1 MVLKRLLILAPVVLI
16 LFLLQSYFWV
26 PTYEKQA
33 TGNPDRLVTYIE
45 GSIGD
50 AKILNP
56 ILNADTASSSIVG
69 HVFDGLLDLDEGL
82 ELRTRLATD
91 WTVTED
97 AYLVVN
103 PNARF
108 PDGAL
113 VTGSTLVQRIKHAL
127 SRHTLSGL
135 AETVRTVRLLPASER
150 KEAVVVPTNRDGER
164 PVTIEVEA
172 RVSVPERVA
181 FSLSKVDQDLF
192 DKLEPVIGKGYAE
205 GFPYEQF
212 ISFPGNHP
220 PEVIATIRSTF
231 AELLPVTEH
240 NPVILFNLRR
250 GVRFHDGHEFDAQD
264 VKFTYDAIMNP
275 KNLSPR
281 TSDFEPI
288 KTVETPD
295 DHTVRLI
302 YKRLYSPAV
311 NAWTMGILPEH
322 LLNAQALAREMDE
335 RGLSQTARTAFG
347 MRDSRFNRRPIGT
360 GPFRFVEW
368 QTDEFI
374 HLKRNDDYWEGAPEY
389 QHYYMRIVPD
399 ILTQEVEFHAGAVD
413 YYGTMPHQV
422 ARYKKDPT
430 YQSFSSLG
438 FGYSYIGYNNRKPLF
453 SNPKI
458 RKALGMAINVDEFIK
473 YILYGEGKRITGPY
487 PENTEW
493 YDQSVAPIPYDPEG
507 ALRLLKEE
515 GWTPN
520 AEGQLEKDG
529 NVFEFNLITN
539 SGNPIR
545 KNILTIAQ
553 NAWKRIGVKC
563 NTQYFE
569 WAVFLKDFI
578 NTGEFDAVV
587 LGWSMGI
594 DPDLYQLWHSSQA
607 GPQQLNFVGYT
618 DLEADELIVRIRRE
632 YDRDLQRELAHQLH
646 RVIYEDQPY
655 TFLYATV
662 GTRVL
667 DRKIVLV
674 EREPD
679 GSERYEKI
687 YPTKSGNITFYFN
700 KWRKLEF
707 TPDFR

>member
-553 NAWKRIGVKC
+553 NAWKRIGVTC

-607 GPQQLNFVGYT
+607 GPQQLNFVGYQ
-618 DLEADELIVRIRRE
+618 DPEADELIVRIRRE

>member
-1 MVLKRLLILAPVVLI
+1 MLLKRLLILAPVVLI
-16 LFLLQSYFWV
+16 LLLLQSYFWV

-45 GSIGD
+45 GSSGD

-69 HVFDGLLDLDEGL
+69 QVFDGLLDLDEDL
-82 ELRTRLATD
+82 KLRTRLATD
-91 WTVTED
+91 WTVTEE

-103 PNARF
+103 PNGRF

-113 VTGSTLVQRIKHAL
+113 VTGPTLVKRIKHAL

-150 KEAVVVPTNRDGER
+150 KETVAVPTNREGER

-212 ISFPGNHP
+212 ISFPSNHP
-220 PEVIATIRSTF
+220 PEVIATIRSNF
-231 AELLPVTEH
+231 AELLPVAEH

-250 GVRFHDGHEFDAQD
+250 GVRFHDGHEVDAQD

-288 KTVETPD
+288 KSVETPD

-322 LLNAQALAREMDE
+322 LLNARALAREMDD
-335 RGLSQTARTAFG
+335 RGLSQTARAAFG

-374 HLKRNDDYWEGAPEY
+374 HLKRNDDYWEGPPEY
-389 QHYYMRIVPD
+389 LHYYMRIVPD

-453 SNPKI
+453 SNPRI
-458 RKALGMAINVDEFIK
+458 RTALGMAINVDEFIT
-473 YILYGEGKRITGPY
+473 YILYGEGRRITGPY

-493 YDQSVAPIPYDPEG
+493 YDQTVEPLPYDPEG

-520 AEGQLEKDG
+520 GEGQLEKDG
-529 NVFEFNLITN
+529 KVFEFNLITN

-607 GPQQLNFVGYT
+607 GPQQLNFVGYKEP
-618 DLEADELIVRIRRE
+618 EADELIVRIRRE
-632 YDRDLQRELAHQLH
+632 YDRDRQRELAHQLH

-679 GSERYEKI
+679 GSER
-687 YPTKSGNITFYFN
+687 
-700 KWRKLEF
+700 
-707 TPDFR
+707 